1 MHIKVSITVK
11 VSELDKSRETPPETG
26 NNLNINNNNSNDDL
40 VGSQLPLII
49 FFAPLSSLDLA

>member
-40 VGSQLPLII
+40 VGS
-49 FFAPLSSLDLA
+49 